1 MALFEPPSGW
11 DVAGSIAAAAA
22 GRSLLLLGARR
33 EGLTV
38 RRALW
43 TLCWEVPVTAS
54 IGLLGYGLATWL
66 ALDGG
71 AAIVLIALLARFGP
85 DRLEPL
91 LEVLVPA
98 LRRAKP

>member
-1 MALFEPPSGW
+1 MAIFEPPSGW
-11 DVAGSIAAAAA
+11 DVAGSLAAAAA
-22 GRSLLLLGARR
+22 GRALLLLSAPR
-33 EGLTV
+33 EGVTA
-38 RRALW
+38 RSALR
-43 TLCWEVPVTAS
+43 TLLWEVPVTAA
-54 IGLLGYGLATWL
+54 IGFLGYGLARWL

-98 LRRAKP
+98 LRRTKP